1 MNHTWGVNVIDCQC
15 QLENNV
21 CDVCLVELIL
31 LVLHFVEN
39 LEQITMLHE
48 LSSYVNVLLVL
59 KQVNNPDNMWMIQLF
74 KSHKFLT
81 NHISENRIK
90 IFNLFLL
97 YDFHRTSEMHFDIHC
112 LVHDTKLSCS
122 KLLPPGVVLRDIFD
136 LFHSL
141 YVLER
146 DFFLYCHWLSVN

>member
-90 IFNLFLL
+90 IFNFFLL

-141 YVLER
+141 NVFER